1 MSNQRK
7 GLPDFM
13 KSRHDNHLVEEL
25 ASRSRTVIIRHI
37 PVEKVVPNPLQPR
50 KDFGDLSDLAESIKE
65 KGIIEPIIVRPKD
78 GKYEIV
84 AGERRYRAAKNIGLK
99 TVPCIEHDLPDNEVL
114 EVALIENLQ
123 RKDLSIFESAYS
135 LSSLAEIYGYT
146 HQEIAQKIGKSR
158 VTITELLRI
167 TDLPAEVAA
176 RCEQLGINSK
186 TFLLELVKLGNREE
200 MDSVLDAYEQ
210 EPFSRDDIKRFRQ
223 GREEEEK
230 QVESQRP
237 SAGPSGPPIP
247 AIRKPIRFHF
257 ASEDKSFRLDFR
269 FQAGEQ
275 ISKER
280 LITLMERMLD
290 DLREGRIKNL
300 PFKNIKDSEQ

>member
-1 MSNQRK
+1 MSSQRK

-50 KDFGDLSDLAESIKE
+50 KDFGDLTDLAESIKE
-65 KGIIEPIIVRPKD
+65 KGIIEPIIVRPRD

-84 AGERRYRAAKNIGLK
+84 AGERRYRAAKNIGMK

-167 TDLPAEVAA
+167 TDLPVEVAA
-176 RCEQLGINSK
+176 RCEQLKINSK
-186 TFLLELVKLGNREE
+186 TFLLELVKLGNQQE
-200 MDSVLDAYEQ
+200 MNAVLDAYEL

-223 GREEEEK
+223 GRE
-230 QVESQRP
+230 QDVPASESSSSE
-237 SAGPSGPPIP
+237 SATKPIPPIK
-247 AIRKPIRFHF
+247 KPIRFHV
-257 ASEDKSFRLDFR
+257 ASDDKSFRLDFR
-269 FQAGEQ
+269 FQSGEQ
-275 ISKER
+275 VSRER
-280 LITLMERMLD
+280 LITIMEQMLE

-300 PFKNIKDSEQ
+300 PLQDQ